1 LRHPDGA
8 KVVVFAAG
16 QVYIVDPDV
25 RSAAALPGA
34 ALSVHELG
42 DPPLLIYDDQ
52 GIQFQALGRNG
63 LRWRT
68 KRISWEGFRNVV
80 LDGGQLTGESVNATR
95 DTWESFQVDLG
106 TGRTTGGTYLL
117 ADAAFFEVIAN
128 D

>member
-1 LRHPDGA
+1 
-8 KVVVFAAG
+8 
-16 QVYIVDPDV
+16 
-25 RSAAALPGA
+25 
-34 ALSVHELG
+34 LSVHELG